1 MTAQDLKNSIL
12 QLAVQGK
19 LVPQDPSDE
28 PASELLKRIQ
38 AEKAKLI
45 KDGKIKKEKPLP
57 AIADEEKPFDIPDSW
72 AWARLGDYCLDAFS
86 GKSPVYS
93 KTPTQ
98 YFIIGQAANQQSG
111 LDYSQLKYT
120 TSDFW
125 KSMEEKYFLLEGDVL
140 LNTLGNG
147 TLGRAGIIDKLDKQ
161 LLTDGHL
168 FVFRHISG
176 ISAKYFYYFLQYK
189 RPEIEKAA
197 NGSTNQTF
205 LSLKK
210 TNLWLVPVPPL
221 AEQKRIVEKI
231 EQVMPLVEEYG
242 KTEGKIKALNAEFPD
257 KLRKSI
263 LQQAVQGK
271 LTERNP
277 SDEPASELLKRI
289 RTEKAK
295 LVAEGKIKKEK
306 PLPAITDEEKPF
318 DIPDT
323 WEWVRLDDLY
333 SVGTGMTPLKGNRSF
348 YENGTIPWITSS
360 LTSNRYIDYAES
372 YITEYALEETS
383 LELYPENTILIAMY
397 GQGKTRGQISE
408 LLIPATVNQACAALT
423 AFSKEDIFNQYIY
436 FYFQYYYETLR
447 KKAEGSSQPNL
458 NLTKIRECVVPIP
471 TLAEQKRIVARVE
484 ELLVACDGLK

>member
-28 PASELLKRIQ
+28 PASELLKRIR

-45 KDGKIKKEKPLP
+45 AEGKIKKEKALP
-57 AIADEEKPFDIPDSW
+57 AITDEEKPFDIPDSW
-72 AWARLGDYCLDAFS
+72 KWGRLGDYCLDAFS

-98 YFIIGQAANQQSG
+98 YFVVGQAANQQSG

-205 LSLKK
+205 LPILDRRMQEIAEDITLDKNSNQLSGLSNQIRDCYIVLSDYLMNKVRSQNPNFKNDNFKDNLEEFLKVILPGAPSETRRNVINTIAQK
-210 TNLWLVPVPPL
+210 GWKMT
-221 AEQKRIVEKI
+221 AEMVHKDSVTVFDILI
-231 EQVMPLVEEYG
+231 SF
-242 KTEGKIKALNAEFPD
+242 N
-257 KLRKSI
+257 I
-263 LQQAVQGK
+263 LQLIVSTISNIVVGNNMPFNKVKCPLCMGEKHTMQQNK
-271 LTERNP
+271 DKERYQYIC
-277 SDEPASELLKRI
+277 SSCGHAFEVSMDDI
-289 RTEKAK
+289 
-295 LVAEGKIKKEK
+295 IKK
-306 PLPAITDEEKPF
+306 L
-318 DIPDT
+318 
-323 WEWVRLDDLY
+323 
-333 SVGTGMTPLKGNRSF
+333 
-348 YENGTIPWITSS
+348 
-360 LTSNRYIDYAES
+360 
-372 YITEYALEETS
+372 
-383 LELYPENTILIAMY
+383 
-397 GQGKTRGQISE
+397 
-408 LLIPATVNQACAALT
+408 
-423 AFSKEDIFNQYIY
+423 
-436 FYFQYYYETLR
+436 
-447 KKAEGSSQPNL
+447 
-458 NLTKIRECVVPIP
+458 
-471 TLAEQKRIVARVE
+471 
-484 ELLVACDGLK
+484 